1 MMGKGGQATVDCQ
14 ENFTRTEAGISA
26 RATTHRGI
34 QKRGYYDIKLFLNQR
49 QCQKYLVW
57 AKEKKN

>member
-34 QKRGYYDIKLFLNQR
+34 QKGAIIILSYS
-49 QCQKYLVW
+49 
-57 AKEKKN
+57 